1 MEDNGYLL
9 LHKVLELVKNE
20 YKDDVPLVR
29 FVHPK
34 QLKEILNLDVTKGVN
49 DKELEECIS
58 QVLEYCVKTN
68 KGTFRNQLD
77 GGVDPNGL
85 AGAWLAEAFNTSQYT
100 YEVAPAFTLIE
111 LQIIEH
117 VLKKFGIPDG
127 DGIFSPGG
135 SVSMLYAITTARF
148 HAFPQVK
155 TKGIK
160 ALPEMIIFSSEDSHY
175 SVGKAAHWLGFG
187 TDSVRLVRVN
197 EHGQMLTDE
206 LEVAIKDELTHGRHP
221 LFVNATAGT
230 TVLGA
235 IDDLERVADVCQKYH
250 VWMHVDSHIVQS
262 TQAEASRAN
271 SISWNPHKMVGAPLH
286 CSLFLV
292 REKEL
297 LYKCN
302 SASAQYLFQA
312 DKFYDTSY
320 DTGDKSV
327 QCGHASVLGR
337 SVIYYLGFLQVVAD
351 VGHSGLRV
359 LSRLFGP
366 VFTFS
371 TCLVMAMAFAFR
383 LSSHMPI
390 ASETFFRELF
400 LHWANLTSTTD
411 VLVSHP
417 IMKGDTPCPSQRFH
431 LRHLYFCGVDL
442 FHRPTFS
449 IIVLMRWFTLASIA
463 SSKAITE
470 PLILKMFGLLQL
482 IDAFKLWT
490 IWKARG
496 DSGLSNLLD
505 HTMKNAQFCMETL
518 ATKAGFRLVSPKLQC
533 PSICFWYIP
542 ACMRGQ
548 QENDKWWGIL
558 HKVTADI
565 KELLMVDARLMIAYS
580 PLRQHRNFFR
590 LALTFHPVLQQKDI
604 VEMLRNIEECGEII
618 GSRLTH
624 NKNNIIYHV

>member
-1 MEDNGYLL
+1 MDHGVDYDRYLDFDYDF
-9 LHKVLELVKNE
+9 VLTGDCGSGLGL
-20 YKDDVPLVR
+20 DPDFDPILDR
-29 FVHPK
+29 DSL
-34 QLKEILNLDVTKGVN
+34 LKEIFRRTRITDIAQTHQHLRRRDLVNVAVNEILDLDVTKGVN
-49 DKELEECIS
+49 GKELEECIR

-68 KGTFRNQLD
+68 KGTFRNQLY
-77 GGVDPNGL
+77 GAVDPNGL
-85 AGAWLAEAFNTSQYT
+85 AGAWLAEACNTSQYT

-117 VLKKFGIPDG
+117 VLKKFGISDG

-135 SVSMLYAITTARF
+135 SASILYAITAARF
-148 HAFPQVK
+148 KAFPQVK
-155 TKGIK
+155 TKGMRN
-160 ALPEMIIFSSEDSHY
+160 LPEMIIFTSEDSHY
-175 SVGKAAHWLGFG
+175 SVRKAAHWLGFG

-250 VWMHVDSHIVQS
+250 VWMHVDACWGGSLILSSQHKHKLQGIQK
-262 TQAEASRAN
+262 AN
-271 SISWNPHKMVGAPLH
+271 SISWNPHKMAGAPLQ

-297 LYKCN
+297 LHKCN

-327 QCGHASVLGR
+327 QCGR
-337 SVIYYLGFLQVVAD
+337 
-351 VGHSGLRV
+351 
-359 LSRLFGP
+359 
-366 VFTFS
+366 
-371 TCLVMAMAFAFR
+371 
-383 LSSHMPI
+383 
-390 ASETFFRELF
+390 
-400 LHWANLTSTTD
+400 
-411 VLVSHP
+411 
-417 IMKGDTPCPSQRFH
+417 K
-431 LRHLYFCGVDL
+431 
-442 FHRPTFS
+442 
-449 IIVLMRWFTLASIA
+449 
-463 SSKAITE
+463 
-470 PLILKMFGLLQL
+470 

-490 IWKARG
+490 MWKARG

-505 HTMKNAQFCMETL
+505 QTMKNAQFCMETL

-533 PSICFWYIP
+533 PNICFWYIP

-548 QENDKWWGIL
+548 QETDKWWETL

-590 LALTFHPVLQQKDI
+590 LALTFHPVLRQKDI
-604 VEMLRNIEECGEII
+604 LEMLQNIEECGEII
-618 GSRLTH
+618 GSRLTQ
-624 NKNNIIYHV
+624 